1 MRSAGGWETD
11 RKDMGLGRLTV
22 FRGARQA
29 VAAGLQPDTES
40 HVSHSV
46 RPSNHGPASAPRPFP
61 RPALN
66 PRMDRDLI
74 GYGANP
80 PNPNWPGAARLAV
93 NFVLNFEE
101 GSEPSIG
108 DGDPASE
115 SRPD

>member
-1 MRSAGGWETD
+1 MSQTY
-11 RKDMGLGRLTV
+11 
-22 FRGARQA
+22 
-29 VAAGLQPDTES
+29 
-40 HVSHSV
+40 
-46 RPSNHGPASAPRPFP
+46 
-61 RPALN
+61 
-66 PRMDRDLI
+66 DRDLI

-115 SRPD
+115 SGLISPGINA